1 MQQLLLFIL
10 GLIVG
15 LVLPYVVR
23 LIKNKFNL

>member
-15 LVLPYVVR
+15 LVLPVVVR
-23 LIKNKFNL
+23 LIKNKIKL

>member
-23 LIKNKFNL
+23 LIKNKINL

>member
-23 LIKNKFNL
+23 LIKNKIKL

>member
-15 LVLPYVVR
+15 LVLPTVVR